1 MIHTTLYRNQN
12 NFKQVKKR
20 FNLANLLSR
29 PFRFCLSVADGQM
42 KLDFYPTFK
51 AELYRYA
58 TFFTKEEGTIKW
70 LEDTLQEND
79 IFYDVGANLGLYSLF
94 AAKLNKNIKTYAF
107 EPHKLNFASLIN
119 NVRDNGLLKDII
131 PISIPL
137 SDTAELTNLYYKS
150 LYNGGSMNQLGKKN
164 DAFNNRDFN
173 VSFEEIIYAMPMD
186 ALAGT
191 VLPLPTVVKID
202 VDGNELAI
210 LKGMTKVLS
219 ADNKPRSVQ
228 IEINPGYK
236 ASITELMNSYGYI
249 LDYCHYTS
257 SADEWAEELSNKDD
271 VPHNAVF
278 KLR

>member
-1 MIHTTLYRNQN
+1 
-12 NFKQVKKR
+12 
-20 FNLANLLSR
+20 
-29 PFRFCLSVADGQM
+29 M

-58 TFFTKEEGTIKW
+58 TFFTKEEGTITW
-70 LEDTLQEND
+70 LENTLRQDD

-119 NVRDNGLLKDII
+119 NVRDNGLLADII

-137 SDTAELTNLYYKS
+137 SDTAELTSLYYKS
-150 LYNGGSMNQLGKKN
+150 LYNGGSMNQLGHKN
-164 DAFNNRDFN
+164 DAFSGRDFPS
-173 VSFEEIIYAMPMD
+173 SFEEIIYAMPMD
-186 ALAGT
+186 AFAGS
-191 VLPLPTVVKID
+191 VIPFPTVVKID

-210 LKGMTKVLS
+210 LKGMTNVLS
-219 ADNKPRSVQ
+219 APNKPRSIQ

-236 ASITELMNSYGYI
+236 TSIVDLMNSYGYE

-257 SADEWAEELSNKDD
+257 SADEWAEELNSKDD